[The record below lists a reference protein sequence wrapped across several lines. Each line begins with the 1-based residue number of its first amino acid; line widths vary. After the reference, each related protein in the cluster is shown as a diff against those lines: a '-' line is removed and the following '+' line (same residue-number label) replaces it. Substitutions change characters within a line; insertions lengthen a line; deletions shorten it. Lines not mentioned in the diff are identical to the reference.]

1 MRMMNLLAAAALA
14 ATLPFAA
21 LAEGKTLADI
31 RAELSALAKD
41 IQGLRAELVAS
52 GPEGM
57 KAAGGVTALDRLN
70 SMEAALAQLTGQ
82 TEAIQNKIDRV
93 VTDGT
98 NRLGDLEFR
107 LCEMD
112 EGCDLGALGDTP
124 PLGQPGA
131 GASPDALSA
140 PKSPAA
146 PAAAPAAKPATPQ
159 AGAPLQAGEQAELD
173 RAKEVLGQG
182 DFRKAADLLAAFAQ
196 ARPQSPLMSEARWL
210 QGRALAGA
218 GETKAAADA
227 WLDGFSGDPS
237 GLHAADS
244 LLALGRALAE
254 LGSKDA
260 ACLSLA
266 EVGTRF
272 PGSGQAKEAETARA
286 SLTCE

>member
-1 MRMMNLLAAAALA
+1 MRAMTLWAAAALVA
-14 ATLPFAA
+14 VLPLAA
-21 LAEGKTLADI
+21 LAQDKPKTLADI
-31 RAELSALAKD
+31 RAQLTVLAKD

-107 LCEMD
+107 LCEMQ

-131 GASPDALSA
+131 GTAPDALST
-140 PKSPAA
+140 S

-196 ARPQSPLMSEARWL
+196 ARPQSALISEARWL

-227 WLDGFSGDPS
+227 WLDGFSGNPS
-237 GLHAADS
+237 GPHAADS
-244 LLALGRALAE
+244 LLSLGRALAE
-254 LGSKDA
+254 LGSHDA

-272 PGSGQAKEAETARA
+272 PGSGQAKDAEAARA